1 MTVKSILVPTDFG
14 EPSDAALHY
23 ATDMALAYGARL
35 YLVHVPSKTGENL
48 ETNFPVGQ
56 FDTAARER
64 LSTLLS
70 QEEIARLRPEYALR
84 IGTPAEEIVR
94 YADARDIDLIIMG
107 THGRSGA
114 AHLLLGSVAEQ
125 VARTA
130 PCPVL
135 LVRHRKAPFVK
146 AEAAIPSADTAAPR
160 TGAVPR
166 QYSESRHR

>member
-23 ATDMALAYGARL
+23 ATDMALTYGARL

-56 FDTAARER
+56 FEAATRER

-84 IGTPAEEIVR
+84 IGTPPEEIVR

-107 THGRSGA
+107 THGRSGV

-135 LVRHRKAPFVK
+135 LVRQRKAPFVK
-146 AEAAIPSADTAAPR
+146 TEAAIPSADTAALR
-160 TGAVPR
+160 TGPPVTR
-166 QYSESRHR
+166 TT